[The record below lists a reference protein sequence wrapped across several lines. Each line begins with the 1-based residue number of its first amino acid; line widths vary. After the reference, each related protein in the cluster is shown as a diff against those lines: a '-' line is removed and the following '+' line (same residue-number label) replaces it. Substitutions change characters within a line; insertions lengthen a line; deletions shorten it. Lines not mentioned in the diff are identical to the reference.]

1 MLFQALQK
9 VFRKPLYSLLA
20 LITSAAVFA
29 FAVWLPNLS
38 LIVKIMGHPGITFS
52 QKLSL
57 PASLLGSII
66 TNFTPLSASYT
77 IAIAILFG
85 MNVAMIV
92 YFLRRRIDDVKQA
105 GMGTG
110 FLGITSGVLGMG
122 CAACGSFVLKKT
134 FSRAIAELALHYNRA
149 EQVIIRLLISEED
162 KINGNLEKTQP
173 PNWKRSEKEEEIS
186 HTES

>member
-122 CAACGSFVLKKT
+122 CAACGSFVLTSIFSLSGTAWILTYLPLQGGEFGILGVILLATSIWLTAKKIQNP
-134 FSRAIAELALHYNRA
+134 A
-149 EQVIIRLLISEED
+149 VC
-162 KINGNLEKTQP
+162 KINP
-173 PNWKRSEKEEEIS
+173 
-186 HTES
+186 